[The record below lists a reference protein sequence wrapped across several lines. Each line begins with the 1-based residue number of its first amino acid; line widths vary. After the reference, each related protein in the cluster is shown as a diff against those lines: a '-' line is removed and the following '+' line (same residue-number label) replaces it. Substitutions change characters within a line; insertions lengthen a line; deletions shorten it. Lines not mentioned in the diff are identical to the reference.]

1 MEMDWKTNMAEL
13 GGAFMVSW
21 LVLGEM
27 GDDGNM
33 LMAGLLLAVA
43 MAAMAGAHI
52 LPMFTW
58 ISAMTG
64 DLADTDAWI
73 GNVMRLV
80 MQVVGA
86 GAALAL
92 MGEGTV
98 DAAGLTD
105 IVAGVDGA
113 ADTGGDEIVTM
124 WAFDLWPMLM
134 MVAAGALIGA
144 IASRCDGWMTAFAV
158 VAMAGALGAGVTG
171 ADTMAAEVMG
181 SGNMVEAASTWV
193 LDGVVI
199 GVGALLGGML
209 EDQL

>member
-21 LVLGEM
+21 LVLAELPGTDADGAAT
-27 GDDGNM
+27 GD
-33 LMAGLLLAVA
+33 LLIAGLLLAVA

-64 DLADTDAWI
+64 DLQDTDAWI

-86 GAALAL
+86 GAALVL
-92 MGEGTV
+92 MAGDDGVSAAT
-98 DAAGLTD
+98 DAP
-105 IVAGVDGA
+105 
-113 ADTGGDEIVTM
+113 EM
-124 WAFDLWPMLM
+124 WAFELWAMLG
-134 MVAAGALIGA
+134 MVAAGAVIGA
-144 IASRCDGWMTAFAV
+144 VASRCDGWMTAFAV
-158 VAMAGALGAGVTG
+158 VALAGAMGAGVTG
-171 ADTMAAEVMG
+171 ADTMAGEVMG
-181 SGNMVEAASTWV
+181 GGAIVEAASTWV

>member
-33 LMAGLLLAVA
+33 LMAGLLLAVT

-80 MQVVGA
+80 MQVLGA
-86 GAALAL
+86 GAALVLLA
-92 MGEGTV
+92 GDDGV
-98 DAAGLTD
+98 SAAET
-105 IVAGVDGA
+105 AP
-113 ADTGGDEIVTM
+113 EM
-124 WAFDLWPMLM
+124 WAFELWAMLG
-134 MVAAGALIGA
+134 MVAAGAVIGA
-144 IASRCDGWMTAFAV
+144 VASRCDGWMTAFAV
-158 VAMAGALGAGVTG
+158 VALAAHMGSGVTG
-171 ADTMAAEVMG
+171 ADAMAAEVMG
-181 SGNMVEAASTWV
+181 GGAIVEAASTWV

>member
-33 LMAGLLLAVA
+33 LMAGLLLAVT

-64 DLADTDAWI
+64 DLQDTDAWI

-86 GAALAL
+86 GLALA
-92 MGEGTV
+92 MVGEGTV
-98 DAAGLTD
+98 DAAGLTE
-105 IVAGVDGA
+105 IVTA
-113 ADTGGDEIVTM
+113 ADGTTSGGDEIVTM

-158 VAMAGALGAGVTG
+158 VALAGAMGAGVTG
-171 ADTMAAEVMG
+171 ADTMAGEVMG
-181 SGNMVEAASTWV
+181 GGAIVEAASTWV

>member
-1 MEMDWKTNMAEL
+1 MDWKTNMAEL

-27 GDDGNM
+27 GDDGDL
-33 LMAGLLLAVA
+33 LMAGLLLAVT

-64 DLADTDAWI
+64 DLQDTDAWI

-86 GAALAL
+86 GAALA
-92 MGEGTV
+92 MVGEGTV
-98 DAAGLTD
+98 AAAGLD
-105 IVAGVDGA
+105 ADGA
-113 ADTGGDEIVTM
+113 EIVVM
-124 WAFDLWPMLM
+124 AGFDLWPMLT

-158 VAMAGALGAGVTG
+158 VALAGALGAGVGG
-171 ADTMAAEVMG
+171 ANTMAAELMG
-181 SGNMVEAASTWV
+181 GGNMVEAASTWV

>member
-33 LMAGLLLAVA
+33 LMAGLLLAVT

-80 MQVVGA
+80 MQVLGA
-86 GAALAL
+86 GAALVLLA
-92 MGEGTV
+92 GDDGV
-98 DAAGLTD
+98 SAAET
-105 IVAGVDGA
+105 AP
-113 ADTGGDEIVTM
+113 EM
-124 WAFDLWPMLM
+124 WAFELWAMLG
-134 MVAAGALIGA
+134 MVAAGAVIGA
-144 IASRCDGWMTAFAV
+144 VASRCDGWMTAFAV
-158 VAMAGALGAGVTG
+158 VALAAHMGSGVTG
-171 ADTMAAEVMG
+171 ADAMAAEVMG
-181 SGNMVEAASTWV
+181 GGAIVEAASTWV

-209 EDQL
+209 EDAL

>member
-33 LMAGLLLAVA
+33 LMAGLLLAVT
-43 MAAMAGAHI
+43 MAAMAGAHV

-64 DLADTDAWI
+64 DLQDTDAWM

-80 MQVVGA
+80 MQMVGA

-92 MGEGTV
+92 AGEGTV
-98 DAAGLTD
+98 EAATE
-105 IVAGVDGA
+105 AP
-113 ADTGGDEIVTM
+113 EM
-124 WAFDLWPMLM
+124 WAFDLWPMLTM
-134 MVAAGALIGA
+134 LAAGAIIA
-144 IASRCDGWMTAFAV
+144 TVASRCDGWLTAFAV
-158 VAMAGALGAGVTG
+158 VALAGAGALGAGVTG
-171 ADTMAAEVMG
+171 ADGMAAELMG
-181 SGNMVEAASTWV
+181 GGAIPEMLSHWV
-193 LDGVVI
+193 VDGVVI
-199 GVGALLGGML
+199 GLGAMLGGMPVSYTHL
-209 EDQL
+209 TLPTILRV

>member
-13 GGAFMVSW
+13 GGAFAVSW
-21 LVLGEM
+21 LVLGEGNAVMM
-27 GDDGNM
+27 GV
-33 LMAGLLLAVA
+33 LLAVV

-64 DLADTDAWI
+64 DLQDTDAWI

-98 DAAGLTD
+98 EAAT
-105 IVAGVDGA
+105 VAPEMVGF
-113 ADTGGDEIVTM
+113 EL
-124 WAFDLWPMLM
+124 WAMLG
-134 MVAAGALIGA
+134 MVAAGAVIGA
-144 IASRCDGWMTAFAV
+144 VASRCDGWMTAFAV
-158 VAMAGALGAGVTG
+158 VALAGAMGAGVTG
-171 ADTMAAEVMG
+171 AHDMAGELMG
-181 SGNMVEAASTWV
+181 GGAIVEAASTWV

>member
-21 LVLGEM
+21 LVLSEM

-33 LMAGLLLAVA
+33 LMAGLLLAVT
-43 MAAMAGAHI
+43 MAAMAGAHV

-64 DLADTDAWI
+64 DLQDTDAWM

-80 MQVVGA
+80 MQMVGA

-92 MGEGTV
+92 AGEGTV
-98 DAAGLTD
+98 EA
-105 IVAGVDGA
+105 A
-113 ADTGGDEIVTM
+113 ADGVAM
-124 WAFDLWPMLM
+124 WEFDLWPMLTM
-134 MVAAGALIGA
+134 LAAGAILA
-144 IASRCDGWMTAFAV
+144 TVASRCDGWMTAFAV
-158 VAMAGALGAGVTG
+158 VILAGHLGAGVSG
-171 ADTMAAEVMG
+171 ADGMAAELMG
-181 SGNMVEAASTWV
+181 GGDIVEMASHWIV
-193 LDGVVI
+193 DGVVI
-199 GVGALLGGML
+199 GLGAMLGGML

>member
-1 MEMDWKTNMAEL
+1 MDWKTNMAEL

-27 GDDGNM
+27 GDDGDM
-33 LMAGLLLAVA
+33 LMAGLLLAVT

-86 GAALAL
+86 GAALAM

-98 DAAGLTD
+98 DAAGLD
-105 IVAGVDGA
+105 ADGAEIVA
-113 ADTGGDEIVTM
+113 M
-124 WAFDLWPMLM
+124 WAFDLWPMLG
-134 MVAAGALIGA
+134 MVAAGAVIGA
-144 IASRCDGWMTAFAV
+144 VASRCDGWMTAFAV
-158 VAMAGALGAGVTG
+158 VALAGAGALGAGVTG
-171 ADTMAAEVMG
+171 ADTMVAEVMG
-181 SGNMVEAASTWV
+181 GGNIVEAASTWV

>member
-13 GGAFMVSW
+13 GGAFAVSW
-21 LVLGEM
+21 LVLGEGNAVMM
-27 GDDGNM
+27 GV
-33 LMAGLLLAVA
+33 LLAVV
-43 MAAMAGAHI
+43 MAAMAGAHV

-64 DLADTDAWI
+64 DLQDTDAWI

-86 GAALAL
+86 GLALA
-92 MGEGTV
+92 MVGEGTV

-158 VAMAGALGAGVTG
+158 VALAGMLGAGVTG
-171 ADTMAAEVMG
+171 ADTMAGEVMG
-181 SGNMVEAASTWV
+181 GGNIVEAASTWV

>member
-21 LVLGEM
+21 LVLVEM

-33 LMAGLLLAVA
+33 LMAGLLLAVT

-64 DLADTDAWI
+64 DLQDTDAWM

-80 MQVVGA
+80 MQMVGA
-86 GAALAL
+86 GAALVL
-92 MGEGTV
+92 M
-98 DAAGLTD
+98 A
-105 IVAGVDGA
+105 
-113 ADTGGDEIVTM
+113 GDEGVSAAETAPEM
-124 WAFDLWPMLM
+124 WSFDLWPMLGM
-134 MVAAGALIGA
+134 LAAGAIIA
-144 IASRCDGWMTAFAV
+144 TVASRCDGWMTAFAV
-158 VAMAGALGAGVTG
+158 VALAGSLGAGITG
-171 ADTMAAEVMG
+171 AEGMAAEVMG
-181 SGNMVEAASTWV
+181 GGAPVEMASHWIV
-193 LDGVVI
+193 DGVVI
-199 GVGALLGGML
+199 GLGAMLGGML

>member
-33 LMAGLLLAVA
+33 LMAGLLLAVT
-43 MAAMAGAHI
+43 MAAMAGAHV

-64 DLADTDAWI
+64 DLQDTDAWM

-80 MQVVGA
+80 MQMVGA

-92 MGEGTV
+92 AGEGTV
-98 DAAGLTD
+98 EA
-105 IVAGVDGA
+105 A
-113 ADTGGDEIVTM
+113 ADGVAM
-124 WAFDLWPMLM
+124 WEFDLWPMLTM
-134 MVAAGALIGA
+134 LAAGAILA
-144 IASRCDGWMTAFAV
+144 TVASRCDGWMTAFAV
-158 VAMAGALGAGVTG
+158 VILAGHLGAGVSG
-171 ADTMAAEVMG
+171 ADGMAAELMG
-181 SGNMVEAASTWV
+181 GGDILEMASHWIV
-193 LDGVVI
+193 DGVVI
-199 GVGALLGGML
+199 GLGAMLGGML

>member
-13 GGAFMVSW
+13 GGAFAVSW
-21 LVLGEM
+21 LVLGEGNAVMM
-27 GDDGNM
+27 GV
-33 LMAGLLLAVA
+33 LLAVV
-43 MAAMAGAHI
+43 MAAMAGAHV

-64 DLADTDAWI
+64 DLQDTDAWI

-86 GAALAL
+86 GLALA
-92 MGEGTV
+92 MVGEGTV

-124 WAFDLWPMLM
+124 WGFDLWPMLM

-171 ADTMAAEVMG
+171 ADTMAGELMG
-181 SGNMVEAASTWV
+181 GGNMVEAASTWV

>member
-33 LMAGLLLAVA
+33 LMAGLLLAVT
-43 MAAMAGAHI
+43 MAAMAGAHV

-64 DLADTDAWI
+64 DLQDTDAWM

-80 MQVVGA
+80 MQMVGA

-92 MGEGTV
+92 AGEGSV
-98 DAAGLTD
+98 NAA
-105 IVAGVDGA
+105 AEA
-113 ADTGGDEIVTM
+113 PEM
-124 WAFDLWPMLM
+124 WAFDLWPMLTM
-134 MVAAGALIGA
+134 LAAGAIVA
-144 IASRCDGWMTAFAV
+144 TVASRCDGWLTAFAV
-158 VAMAGALGAGVTG
+158 VALAGAGALGAGVTG
-171 ADTMAAEVMG
+171 ADGMAAEIMG
-181 SGNMVEAASTWV
+181 GGAIPEMLSHWIV
-193 LDGVVI
+193 DGVVI
-199 GVGALLGGML
+199 GLGAMLGGML
-209 EDQL
+209 EEQL

>member
-13 GGAFMVSW
+13 GGAFMVSL

-27 GDDGNM
+27 DDGSM
-33 LMAGLLLAVA
+33 VMAGLLLAVT
-43 MAAMAGAHI
+43 MAAMAGAHV

-64 DLADTDAWI
+64 DLQDTDAWI

-86 GAALAL
+86 GLALA
-92 MGEGTV
+92 MVGEGTV

-105 IVAGVDGA
+105 IVTA
-113 ADTGGDEIVTM
+113 ADGTTSGGDEIVTM

-171 ADTMAAEVMG
+171 ADTMAGEVMG
-181 SGNMVEAASTWV
+181 GGAIVEAASTWV

>member
-27 GDDGNM
+27 GEDGNM
-33 LMAGLLLAVA
+33 LMAGLLLAVT
-43 MAAMAGAHI
+43 MAAMAGAHV

-64 DLADTDAWI
+64 DLQDTDAWM

-80 MQVVGA
+80 MQMVGA

-98 DAAGLTD
+98 EAATE
-105 IVAGVDGA
+105 AP
-113 ADTGGDEIVTM
+113 EM
-124 WAFDLWPMLM
+124 WAFDLWPMLTM
-134 MVAAGALIGA
+134 LAAGAIIA
-144 IASRCDGWMTAFAV
+144 TVASRCDGWLTAFAV
-158 VAMAGALGAGVTG
+158 VALAGAGALGAGVTG
-171 ADTMAAEVMG
+171 ADGMAAELMG
-181 SGNMVEAASTWV
+181 GGAIPEMLSHWIV
-193 LDGVVI
+193 DGVVI
-199 GVGALLGGML
+199 GLGAMLGGML

>member
-13 GGAFMVSW
+13 GGAFAVSW
-21 LVLGEM
+21 LVLGEGNAVMM
-27 GDDGNM
+27 GV
-33 LMAGLLLAVA
+33 LLAVV
-43 MAAMAGAHI
+43 MAAMAGAHV

-64 DLADTDAWI
+64 DLLDADAWI

-98 DAAGLTD
+98 EKAMTEAVAATD
-105 IVAGVDGA
+105 TTEAIASVSAVG
-113 ADTGGDEIVTM
+113 M
-124 WAFDLWPMLM
+124 WEFELWAMLG

>member
-21 LVLGEM
+21 LVLGELPGEDAA
-27 GDDGNM
+27 GDATGS
-33 LMAGLLLAVA
+33 LLIAGLLLAVT
-43 MAAMAGAHI
+43 MEAMAGAHI

-73 GNVMRLV
+73 GNVMRLL

-92 MGEGTV
+92 VGEGTV
-98 DAAGLTD
+98 EAAATAPEMVG
-105 IVAGVDGA
+105 
-113 ADTGGDEIVTM
+113 
-124 WAFDLWPMLM
+124 FDLWPMLG

-144 IASRCDGWMTAFAV
+144 VASRCDGWMTAFAV
-158 VAMAGALGAGVTG
+158 VALAGALGAGVTG
-171 ADTMAAEVMG
+171 ANDMAAEVMG
-181 SGNMVEAASTWV
+181 GGAIVEALSTWV
-193 LDGVVI
+193 VDGAVI

>member
-13 GGAFMVSW
+13 GGAFAVSL
-21 LVLGEM
+21 LVLGEDNMVMM
-27 GDDGNM
+27 GV
-33 LMAGLLLAVA
+33 LLAVV
-43 MAAMAGAHI
+43 MAAMAGAHV

-64 DLADTDAWI
+64 DLQDTDAWI

-86 GAALAL
+86 GAALVL
-92 MGEGTV
+92 MAGDDGVSAAT
-98 DAAGLTD
+98 DAP
-105 IVAGVDGA
+105 
-113 ADTGGDEIVTM
+113 EM
-124 WAFDLWPMLM
+124 WAFELWAMLG
-134 MVAAGALIGA
+134 MVAAGAVIGA
-144 IASRCDGWMTAFAV
+144 VASRCDGWMTAFAV
-158 VAMAGALGAGVTG
+158 VALAGAMGAGVTG
-171 ADTMAAEVMG
+171 ADTMAGEVMG
-181 SGNMVEAASTWV
+181 GGAIVEAASTWV

>member
-1 MEMDWKTNMAEL
+1 MDWKTNMAEL
-13 GGAFMVSW
+13 GGAFAVSW
-21 LVLGEM
+21 LVLGEGNAVMM
-27 GDDGNM
+27 GV
-33 LMAGLLLAVA
+33 LLAVV
-43 MAAMAGAHI
+43 MAAMAGAHV

-64 DLADTDAWI
+64 DLQDTDAWI

-86 GAALAL
+86 GLALA
-92 MGEGTV
+92 MVGEGTV

-105 IVAGVDGA
+105 VIAGVDGA

-158 VAMAGALGAGVTG
+158 VALAGSLGAGVGG

>member
-33 LMAGLLLAVA
+33 LMAGLLLAVT

-80 MQVVGA
+80 MQVLGA
-86 GAALAL
+86 GAALVL
-92 MGEGTV
+92 
-98 DAAGLTD
+98 
-105 IVAGVDGA
+105 VAGDAGVSA
-113 ADTGGDEIVTM
+113 AETAPEM
-124 WAFDLWPMLM
+124 WAFDLWTMLG
-134 MVAAGALIGA
+134 MVAAGAVIGA
-144 IASRCDGWMTAFAV
+144 VASRCDGWMTAFAV
-158 VAMAGALGAGVTG
+158 VALAGAMGAGVTG
-171 ADTMAAEVMG
+171 AETMAGEVMG
-181 SGNMVEAASTWV
+181 GGAIVEAASTWV